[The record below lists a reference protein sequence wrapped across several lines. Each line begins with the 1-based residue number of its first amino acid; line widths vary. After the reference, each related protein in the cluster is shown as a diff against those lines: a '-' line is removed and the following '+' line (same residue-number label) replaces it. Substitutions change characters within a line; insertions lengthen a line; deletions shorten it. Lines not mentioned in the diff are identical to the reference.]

1 MCNFSI
7 PLLDCVVY
15 QSCVFHN
22 LFIKIGEKTIK
33 NDQKRSKNDLT
44 SHTQLHRHVRLFY
57 PLTYIFGTLRD
68 WTHKHNAAIFD
79 SLSIWTKKDTRQ
91 EEKNVVGFLFFHFEN
106 RQTKSD
112 LLGTIVECLKRFN
125 EPLFSASFEIVYLTT
140 TSRRLSQWFEEIK
153 KLEGPTSR
161 WYQRK
166 FFSSKNVLLKKRT
179 FEKSTFWHDG
189 PLCGIFNVSI

>member
-112 LLGTIVECLKRFN
+112 LLGTSPQTFQWTIVFRIFWDCIFDDN
-125 EPLFSASFEIVYLTT
+125 FT
-140 TSRRLSQWFEEIK
+140 
-153 KLEGPTSR
+153 
-161 WYQRK
+161 
-166 FFSSKNVLLKKRT
+166 T
-179 FEKSTFWHDG
+179 FESMIRRNQKVRGSNVKVVPEEVFFFKKWSIEKKNLWKVNFLARWTVVWH
-189 PLCGIFNVSI
+189 L